1 MYIPDF
7 SDADDVL
14 VLDVVVAVADAVTNV
29 AAAVVVSVVGR
40 IDLLAV
46 VVDEDLAVYHPTV
59 HVPVRHM
66 NGFNCFATLI
76 WFTLCL
82 MVFVCTECFICHS
95 KSVMH
100 LLKHMFHVY
109 LSRCSTYF
117 RKYTIH
123 PV

>member
-1 MYIPDF
+1 MMYIPDF

-14 VLDVVVAVADAVTNV
+14 VLDVVAVVADAVANV

-40 IDLLAV
+40 IDLPAV

-59 HVPVRHM
+59 PVRHI
-66 NGFNCFATLI
+66 NYFNCFATLI

-100 LLKHMFHVY
+100 LLKHMFHAR
-109 LSRCSTYF
+109 LSRCSTDL
-117 RKYTIH
+117 R
-123 PV
+123 

>member
-1 MYIPDF
+1 MMYIPDF

-14 VLDVVVAVADAVTNV
+14 VLDVVVAVADAVANV

-59 HVPVRHM
+59 HVPVRHI
-66 NGFNCFATLI
+66 NYFNCFGTLI

-82 MVFVCTECFICHS
+82 MVFVYTKRFISYS
-95 KSVMH
+95 KSVLH
-100 LLKHMFHVY
+100 LLKHMFHVC
-109 LSRCSTYF
+109 LSRCSTYL
-117 RKYTIH
+117 R
-123 PV
+123 